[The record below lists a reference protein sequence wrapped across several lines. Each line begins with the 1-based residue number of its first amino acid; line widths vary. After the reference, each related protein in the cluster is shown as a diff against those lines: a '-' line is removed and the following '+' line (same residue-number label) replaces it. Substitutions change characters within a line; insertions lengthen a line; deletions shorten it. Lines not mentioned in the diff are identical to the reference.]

1 MLCKKPFMAG
11 RIPFGCG
18 QCMPCRV
25 KLRRQKMWRQYLES
39 LCHVEN
45 CFVTLTYSDECL
57 PSGNTLVPEHLS
69 LFLKRLRKSVFPTR
83 IRFFACGEYGEGG
96 KRGIN
101 PHYHLTLFGVSGRT
115 DVISPQ
121 CVRQYGAAVLIDK
134 AWGQGITYTAEFN
147 ETTAQYVAG
156 YTTKKLTSKTD
167 PRLQGRH
174 PEFARASN
182 RPGLGAD
189 AMQVIADT
197 LIKTKSLNQLFK
209 ENGDA
214 PHFVMLGKRKISL
227 DRYLLS
233 KLRAALGMT
242 DEHISIVK
250 ELSSEEQGKEM
261 FNMLKASLDIAPLVT
276 AKKIYD
282 QSVIQPIRNLESRTS
297 IYSKKGSL

>member
-39 LCHVEN
+39 LCHDE
-45 CFVTLTYSDECL
+45 CAFTTLTYSDDNL
-57 PSGNTLVPEHLS
+57 PAGGTLQPLDMS
-69 LFLKRLRKSVFPTR
+69 LFLKRLRKSLWPTR
-83 IRFFACGEYGEGG
+83 LRFFGVGEYGELSL
-96 KRGIN
+96 R

-115 DVISPQ
+115 DVLSPNN
-121 CVRQYGAAVLIDK
+121 VRHWGAAQFIDR
-134 AWGQGITYTAEFN
+134 AWGLGNTFTAEFN

-156 YTTKKLTSKTD
+156 YTTKKMTSKSD
-167 PRLQGRH
+167 PRLKGRH

-189 AMQVIADT
+189 AMKVIADK
-197 LIKTKSLNQLFK
+197 LIATKSLNQLWK
-209 ENGDA
+209 ESGDA

-227 DRYLLS
+227 DRYLLG

-242 DEHISIVK
+242 DEHISVVK
-250 ELSSEEQGKEM
+250 ELSSEEQGREM
-261 FNMLKASLDIAPLVT
+261 YLMLKAALDISPLVT

-282 QSVIQPIRNLESRTS
+282 ESVVQPIRNLESRTS
-297 IYSKKGSL
+297 VWSKKGPL